1 MNIETD
7 LIATSWITW
16 EMCDLLTK
24 AESLFGGRD
33 PAFEFAGVAF
43 SSEGPQTRFSPCGT
57 RICLELSSAA
67 LLNPHELR
75 YQVFGD
81 QTLSQWF
88 G

>member
-1 MNIETD
+1 VNIETD

-43 SSEGPQTRFSPCGT
+43 SSEGRKP
-57 RICLELSSAA
+57 
-67 LLNPHELR
+67 
-75 YQVFGD
+75 VFRRAGHAIF
-81 QTLSQWF
+81 QHRRRLAWR
-88 G
+88 

>member
-57 RICLELSSAA
+57 RHLPASAPIGLALRCEL
-67 LLNPHELR
+67 LR
-75 YQVFGD
+75 E
-81 QTLSQWF
+81 TLV
-88 G
+88 